1 MKLKD
6 EIANIEKQSKQIQ
19 ETRQDI
25 INIMKDME
33 A

>member
-19 ETRQDI
+19 ETREDI

-33 A
+33 V